1 MLEANVVAS
10 HTFDA
15 SSLTSC
21 APWLTVIACSRKGS
35 QQARPVFPNR
45 DIRFV
50 TNI

>member
-21 APWLTVIACSRKGS
+21 APWLAIIACGKEGDQSV
-35 QQARPVFPNR
+35 RPVFPNR